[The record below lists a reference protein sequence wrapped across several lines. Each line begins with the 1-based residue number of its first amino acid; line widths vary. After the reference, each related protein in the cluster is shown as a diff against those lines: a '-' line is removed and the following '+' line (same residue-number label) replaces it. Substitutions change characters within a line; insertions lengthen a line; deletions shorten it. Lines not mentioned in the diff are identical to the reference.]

1 MGLTEAPLESGHL
14 VRAISI
20 AAPAYNEA
28 EGIIEV
34 VQGWLTYL
42 SSLKELTD
50 FEIVVCNDGSSDN
63 TGSLLDQFA
72 STNPHL
78 KPVHHS
84 TNRGAAAALATA
96 IQKTVYPWVL
106 LTDSDGQY
114 GIETTKLLMDAVEQT
129 RSRAAIG
136 VRLKKH
142 DSAFARVGSWGSG
155 LLCNKFHNTGYRDF
169 NCALKLVDGAILR
182 SINLEARGLNYSS
195 EITSKLTEC
204 GITLVE
210 VEVEH
215 RPRTSGRSS
224 AQSLRAAWHRLLF
237 VMYIGLRQFLLKQ
250 NVIQNRSKL

>member
-1 MGLTEAPLESGHL
+1 MGLTEAPLDAGHP

-34 VQGWLTYL
+34 VEGWLTYL
-42 SSLKELTD
+42 SNLKELTD
-50 FEIVVCNDGSSDN
+50 FEIVVCNDGSGDK
-63 TGSLLDQFA
+63 TGRLLDQLA

-78 KPVHHS
+78 KPVHHV

-96 IQKTVYPWVL
+96 IQQTIYPWVL

-114 GIETTKLLMDAVEQT
+114 GIETTKLLIEAVE
-129 RSRAAIG
+129 RSASCAAVG
-136 VRLKKH
+136 VRVKKH
-142 DSAFARVGSWGSG
+142 DSVFARVGSWGSG
-155 LLCNKFHNTGYRDF
+155 MLCNKFHSTAYRDF
-169 NCALKLVDGAILR
+169 NCALKLVDGGLLR

-195 EITSKLTEC
+195 EITSKLIEC

-215 RPRTSGRSS
+215 KPRTSGRSS

-237 VMYIGLRQFLLKQ
+237 VTYIGLRQLLLKQ
-250 NVIQNRSKL
+250 NVIQNRLRR